1 MDHKPFVNIAPFG
14 MCTSIANPAVAAA
27 TSAALGVLTPV
38 PCVPATVSPWIPGSP
53 TVMIGGMPALNK
65 TSQCMCLW
73 AGVISIRMPGQVTNH
88 VP

>member
-1 MDHKPFVNIAPFG
+1 
-14 MCTSIANPAVAAA
+14 
-27 TSAALGVLTPV
+27 
-38 PCVPATVSPWIPGSP
+38 
-53 TVMIGGMPALNK
+53 MIGGMPALNK